1 MGIFPTELKLAR
13 VVPIY
18 NSGDSA
24 ILSNYRPISILTFFV
39 KIYEKLLYKY
49 LHDIL
54 DANTTMYKYQFGF
67 REKHSTQQAIISL
80 VEKITESWDT
90 GDIVIGVFLDLK
102 KAFDTVSHIILLKK
116 MYAQRQCI

>member
-1 MGIFPTELKLAR
+1 
-13 VVPIY
+13 
-18 NSGDSA
+18 
-24 ILSNYRPISILTFFV
+24 
-39 KIYEKLLYKY
+39 
-49 LHDIL
+49 
-54 DANTTMYKYQFGF
+54 MYKYQFGF